1 MSIAGTTT
9 KWLIIAAI
17 GTGATFAAIKWGPA
31 AYAKLKPGPAHD
43 SRQQQVRTAVARRGD
58 LKIVVAEDGKL
69 RAIKNHPIFP
79 QLRGQSRISFLAP
92 EGATVKKGD
101 KLVEFDKKQLEE
113 QLATRIADLEA
124 AKRELTVKEEAV
136 KIQVSTSKAAV
147 AAAVTKQGEADV
159 ALKVYRDLE
168 GPKKLNEM
176 ETQLNET
183 RNKLN
188 TAIKTLAETQKK
200 IDDQL
205 FVEEDQRKVLDRE
218 VLSAKEQVEA
228 FKKAIENIQV
238 QQKIFRRYDYP
249 QNISSKKQAL
259 DNAVLE
265 VEKAKVAAAS
275 EVHQKQAE
283 LNKVQDTIKRSE
295 REIANLNEQ
304 IKNSTLYAPL
314 DGMVLYGDP
323 TNENHYYNYGQQIR
337 VGSEWYGSNTIMT
350 IPDLSAFEVSM
361 TIGEEYRG
369 KLQEGATATLSLEA
383 IPGLVLDGKLTKI
396 SNLARNR
403 QPWDQSSPK
412 VFDGTVLPAGH
423 DKRMVSGMT
432 VRVEILAEI
441 VKNVMVVPIEGVFN
455 EDGKTICYVKKGE
468 TTERREVKVGKSNDD
483 LVEIAAGLA
492 EGEILDLTPAKTS
505 APSPTTP
512 QPNQPQP
519 TPQAAPQP
527 VAAN

>member
-1 MSIAGTTT
+1 MSIARTTT
-9 KWLIIAAI
+9 KWLIIAALAS
-17 GTGATFAAIKWGPA
+17 GATVAAIKWGPA
-31 AYAKLKPGPAHD
+31 AYARIKPATAND
-43 SRQQQVRTAVARRGD
+43 ARQQQVRTAVARRGD
-58 LKIVVAEDGKL
+58 LRIVVAEDGKL

-92 EGATVKKGD
+92 EGAQVKKGD

-124 AKRELTVKEEAV
+124 AKRELVVKEEAV
-136 KIQVSTSKAAV
+136 KIQISTSKANV
-147 AAAVTKQGEADV
+147 AAAATKQGEADV

-188 TAIKTLAETQKK
+188 AAIKTLAETQKK

-205 FVEEDQRKVLDRE
+205 FVEEDQRKVLERE
-218 VLSAKEQVEA
+218 VVSAREQVDA
-228 FKKAIENIQV
+228 FKRGIENILV

-265 VEKAKVAAAS
+265 VEKAKVAAGS
-275 EVHQKQAE
+275 EVHQKEAE
-283 LNKVQDTIKRSE
+283 LNKVKDSIKRHE
-295 REIANLNEQ
+295 REIANLQEE

-323 TNENHYYNYGQQIR
+323 TNDRGYYNYGQQIR

-350 IPDLSAFEVSM
+350 IPDLSAFEVSL

-369 KLQEGATATLSLEA
+369 KLQEGATATLTLEA
-383 IPGLVLDGKLTKI
+383 IPGLVIEGKLTKI

-412 VFDGTVLPAGH
+412 VFDATVLPSMN
-423 DKRMVSGMT
+423 DKRMVSGMS
-432 VRVEILAEI
+432 VRSEILAEV
-441 VKNVMVVPIEGVFN
+441 VKDVMLVPIEGVFN
-455 EDGKTICYVKKGE
+455 EDGKTICYIKQGE
-468 TTERREVKVGKSNDD
+468 ATERREVKVGKSNDD
-483 LVEIAAGLA
+483 LVEIVAGLN
-492 EGEILDLTPAKTS
+492 EGEIVDLTPTKTS
-505 APSPTTP
+505 APSPATP
-512 QPNQPQP
+512 VPNQPQP
-519 TPQAAPQP
+519 TPQP
-527 VAAN
+527 VAGK